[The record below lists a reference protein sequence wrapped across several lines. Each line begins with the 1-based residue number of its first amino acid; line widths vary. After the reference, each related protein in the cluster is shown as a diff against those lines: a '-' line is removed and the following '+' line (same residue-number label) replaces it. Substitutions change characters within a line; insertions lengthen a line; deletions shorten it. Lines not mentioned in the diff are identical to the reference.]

1 MITAQDGLEALAVLE
16 KETVDVVLMDVQMP
30 GMDGVAA
37 TRVIRAREAAGG
49 LHLPV
54 VALTAHAMSSDRDYC
69 LKAGMDDYLTKPI
82 RSEELAN
89 KLATVVILEKPTT
102 EGAKP

>member
-69 LKAGMDDYLTKPI
+69 LKAGMDDFLSKPFQA
-82 RSEELAN
+82 SELQE
-89 KLATVVILEKPTT
+89 KLDAVTAATS
-102 EGAKP
+102 A